1 MNATELWM
9 WSQWER
15 GHITISQYPICQ
27 SNHISS
33 LKHHGNRFHVWLLE
47 ASKELV
53 GCIKP
58 FKKFSY
64 GKNTAAAAADTAL

>member
-1 MNATELWM
+1 M
-9 WSQWER
+9 
-15 GHITISQYPICQ
+15 
-27 SNHISS
+27 
-33 LKHHGNRFHVWLLE
+33 HHGNRFHVWLLE

-64 GKNTAAAAADTAL
+64 GKNTAAAAAADTAL